1 MLRNRFGVLNSQ
13 ANRSPK
19 PCKGDR
25 DDAQVHL
32 SPSLH
37 DSAFKRTVFEAPT
50 PGLPTFSAD
59 KLNFWGR
66 ESALNLTKKEPG
78 LLGTDVAGG
87 RIYVGGTRFL

>member
-25 DDAQVHL
+25 DDAHVHL
-32 SPSLH
+32 SPSLQV
-37 DSAFKRTVFEAPT
+37 SAFKRTVFEAT
-50 PGLPTFSAD
+50 PPVLDLPAYFPD
-59 KLNFWGR
+59 NLNFWGR
-66 ESALNLTKKEPG
+66 ESALNVTENELG

-87 RIYVGGTRFL
+87 RIYVGGT